1 MRNCKLGALVCAGK
15 VLANGGHNLDA
26 VRMDPSDKRR
36 IIVCA
41 NNREEGTRC
50 LYYNQ
55 DGEVDKFDAWWVRC
69 TAEGIYEFD
78 GPFDY
83 DHIDLNED
91 GWVVDENCFE
101 YILKSISEQ
110 LQTIHKITS
119 K

>member
-1 MRNCKLGALVCAGK
+1 MRNCKLGELVCAGK

-26 VRMDPSDKRR
+26 VRMDPADKRR
-36 IIVCA
+36 LVVRA
-41 NNREEGTRC
+41 SNPEEGTRC
-50 LYYNQ
+50 FYFGA
-55 DGEVDKFDAWWVRC
+55 DGERDEFDAWWVHRI
-69 TAEGIYEFD
+69 GDGVYEFD